1 MNTMSCADQVWQL
14 SEAGDTLKA
23 VALCESAEG
32 AEDIY
37 CQRYLGWYWAEQ
49 GDFKKSLDF
58 YTKAAIKGS
67 IEAQEE
73 CLDSIQFNHE
83 MDQQQKIELC
93 ESHPYADFLCCQK
106 YLTYRYY
113 DLNNQD
119 KLLYWS
125 TKVAEHGN
133 PDDLYYV
140 ATLLDNMGQTPSALE
155 YYKRA
160 SVTGNIRANHILGD
174 IYAYGLRGTPKDIPM
189 GISYYEKSAAH
200 GIIIAQKHL
209 LQLKYHGLM
218 LFLHSNYLICKAL
231 LIALRNIN
239 DPRLI
244 DIPDCE
250 ARKKQKKLSL

>member
-1 MNTMSCADQVWQL
+1 MNTLSCADQVLQL
-14 SEAGDTLKA
+14 SEAGEMLKA
-23 VALCESAEG
+23 VALCESVEG
-32 AEDIY
+32 TEDTY
-37 CQRYLGWYWAEQ
+37 CQRFLGWYWAEQ
-49 GDFKKSLDF
+49 GNFNKSLDF
-58 YTKAAIKGS
+58 YTKAATKGS

-73 CLDSIQFNHE
+73 CLDRIQCDPNSN
-83 MDQQQKIELC
+83 QQQKIELC
-93 ESHPYADFLCCQK
+93 ESLPYANFLCCQK
-106 YLTYRYY
+106 YLTYKYY

-119 KLLYWS
+119 NLLYWG

-133 PDDLYYV
+133 PDDLFYV

-160 SVTGNIRANHILGD
+160 SVTGNIRANHFLGD
-174 IYAYGLRGTPKDIPM
+174 IYAYGLRGIPKDIPM

-209 LQLKYHGLM
+209 LQLKYRGFI
-218 LFLHSNYLICKAL
+218 LFMHSTYLVFKTL

-250 ARKKQKKLSL
+250 ARKKQKKLFL